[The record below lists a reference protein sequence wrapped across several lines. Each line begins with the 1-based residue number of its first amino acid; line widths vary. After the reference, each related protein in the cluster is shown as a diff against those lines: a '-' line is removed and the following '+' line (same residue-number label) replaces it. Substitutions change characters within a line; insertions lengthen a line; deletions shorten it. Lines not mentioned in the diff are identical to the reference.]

1 MLDSYYYES
10 CQLKY
15 NSENIKNWIT
25 AHDVFKGYVYGSST
39 LCTIYCVWIIS
50 NVKLEL
56 FSSRPDTSF
65 SWFMNPFKCF
75 FHLIWGNYKKYII
88 AGLVLLI
95 VTLFLVLI
103 FYTLP
108 GAISSKIVNG

>member
-1 MLDSYYYES
+1 
-10 CQLKY
+10 
-15 NSENIKNWIT
+15 
-25 AHDVFKGYVYGSST
+25 
-39 LCTIYCVWIIS
+39 
-50 NVKLEL
+50 
-56 FSSRPDTSF
+56 
-65 SWFMNPFKCF
+65 MNPFKCF